1 MARWLAVDHGQRRM
15 GVAAGDTQA
24 GITSP
29 LEGISATDPRAVA
42 RIIHLAESYQASG
55 VVVGWPLNADGSE
68 GKQAKLA
75 RAFAADLAEKTD
87 LDVRLWDETLSSFE
101 ADQKL
106 RGRLTRKQK
115 RRRHDAVAAAAFLED
130 FFSCAGERTA
140 PRPDELEH

>member
-1 MARWLAVDHGQRRM
+1 MRVCAGVPATCGLEASAREW
-15 GVAAGDTQA
+15 GVT
-24 GITSP
+24 
-29 LEGISATDPRAVA
+29 R
-42 RIIHLAESYQASG
+42 
-55 VVVGWPLNADGSE
+55 VVVGLPLNMDGTE

-115 RRRHDAVAAAAFLED
+115 RRRHDALAAAAFLED